1 MLTLLTLGFLLGIRH
16 AVEADHAAAV
26 ASLALRSRSASHTVT
41 QGLAWGFGHSL
52 TLVLFS
58 SLVLLL
64 GATIP
69 EQLAEGLEFAVGIM
83 LVGLGLDIFRKLWK
97 HHIHFHT
104 HEHPGTPPHVHAHS
118 HQPGKGN
125 PEPASHDHPHSRGFP
140 IRALLVGLMHGMAGS
155 AALIILTLQ
164 TVATPMEGIAY
175 ILLFGLGSTLGMA
188 LFSFIMAVPLWY
200 SARSLTH
207 WHNGIQFG
215 VALFTTGL
223 GLLLLYQHA
232 GWLTG

>member
-26 ASLALRSRSASHTVT
+26 ASLALRSRSVSHTVL
-41 QGLAWGFGHSL
+41 QGLAWGIGHTL

-58 SLVLLL
+58 SIVLLL
-64 GATIP
+64 GAMIP
-69 EQLAEGLEFAVGIM
+69 ERLAESLEFAVGIM

-118 HQPGKGN
+118 HQPVKGN
-125 PEPASHDHPHSRGFP
+125 PDPASHDHPHSRDFP

-188 LFSFIMAVPLWY
+188 LFSFIMALPLWY

-223 GLLLLYQHA
+223 GLLLLYEHA